1 MRETPSFINLS
12 IFGVRKDGLFQDTS
26 FQPISSPSITMMWR
40 PGLPDTVNENEYN
53 EKANFHNVTLIPL
66 LSLPESKKDIEIKDM
81 LSFFIIL
88 DTEISC
94 SVWFCADGE

>member
-1 MRETPSFINLS
+1 MRETPSFFNLS
-12 IFGVRKDGLFQDTS
+12 MFGVRKDGLFQDTS

-53 EKANFHNVTLIPL
+53 EGVNFNNVTLIP
-66 LSLPESKKDIEIKDM
+66 LPESKKDIEIKDV
-81 LSFFIIL
+81 LSSFIIL